1 MNFQQ
6 LTTFCTVLSE
16 GSMTAAAEKL
26 FLTQPAVSQQIRNL
40 EEELNVDLLVR
51 GSRQAKA
58 TTQGHILYD
67 YAKRIIAMNQ
77 QAQVAIQTVGEAI
90 QGTLRIGTLNSLGL
104 YIISPVV
111 GLFLKH
117 NSQLNIKLNYNDGPT
132 LIDLFNKN
140 QLDVIIIPDAHTEY
154 RMTPENADKKML
166 MKDEMWLV
174 GTSKDSNLPPDIQMS
189 EINKKPV
196 VCLSERFPGF
206 QSVLNKKF
214 DDSKCHIQPVF
225 ETTNV
230 GTIKRVIESGLGW
243 GFLPAHSI
251 RKHVRSGRMSVVPIS
266 DFQYPMDVKF
276 YSKKSEDTKKIRV
289 FDVFYRALLQQIQS
303 KFI

>member
-6 LTTFCTVLSE
+6 LTTFCTVLNE

-40 EEELNVDLLVR
+40 EEELNVELLVR
-51 GSRQAKA
+51 SSRHAKA
-58 TTQGHILYD
+58 TTQGQILYD
-67 YAKRIIAMNQ
+67 YAKRIIVLNQ

-90 QGTLRIGTLNSLGL
+90 RGTLRIGTLNSLGL

-117 NSQLNIKLNYNDGPT
+117 NSQLNIKLNYTDGLR
-132 LIDLFNKN
+132 LIDLFKKD
-140 QLDVIIIPDAHTEY
+140 QLDVIIIPDAKDEY
-154 RMTPENADKKML
+154 QTTLESANKKLL
-166 MKDEMWLV
+166 MKDEIWLV
-174 GTSKDSNLPPDIQMS
+174 GTGKDPDIPSDIQMR

-196 VCLSERFPGF
+196 VCLSERFPNF
-206 QSVLNKKF
+206 QLTLNKKF
-214 DDSKCHIQPVF
+214 KENQCEIQPVF

-251 RKHVRSGRMSVVPIS
+251 RKHIRSGRMSLIPVS

-276 YSKKSEDTKKIRV
+276 YSKLTHDSKQQRV
-289 FDVFYRALLQQIQS
+289 IDIFYRALIQQIQS

>member
-6 LTTFCTVLSE
+6 LKTFCTVLSE

-58 TTQGHILYD
+58 TTQGQILYD
-67 YAKRIIAMNQ
+67 YAKRIIAMNE

-90 QGTLRIGTLNSLGL
+90 HGTLRIGTLNSLGL

-117 NSQLNIKLNYNDGPT
+117 NSQLNIKLDYNDGLS
-132 LIDLFNKN
+132 LIDLFHRN
-140 QLDVIIIPDAHTEY
+140 QLDVIIIPDAKDEY
-154 RMTPENADKKML
+154 QIVLENAEKKLL

-174 GTSKDSNLPPDIQMS
+174 GTGKDVDIPSDIEMS
-189 EINKKPV
+189 EINKRPV
-196 VCLSERFPGF
+196 VCLSEKFPSF
-206 QSVLNKKF
+206 QRTLNKKI
-214 DDSKCHIQPVF
+214 DDNKCHIQPVF

-251 RKHVRSGRMSVVPIS
+251 RKHIRSGRMSVVPIS

-276 YSKKSEDTKKIRV
+276 YSRKSEDSKKTLV

-303 KFI
+303 RFL